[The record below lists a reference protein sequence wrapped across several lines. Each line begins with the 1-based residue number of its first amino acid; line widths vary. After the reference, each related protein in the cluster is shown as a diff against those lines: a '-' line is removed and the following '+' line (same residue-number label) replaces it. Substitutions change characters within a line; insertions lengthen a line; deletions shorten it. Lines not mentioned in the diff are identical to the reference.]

1 MVPAAHKESQIESAL
16 ARGISFTRRELL
28 CSAAV
33 VLPAWLL
40 ALRGTAF
47 AAGGGARMARPSA
60 SLVFSTLFTAQDVN
74 NLLKDDAGRRQ
85 AVDFCR
91 GLRITKVYLETFRGE
106 YAREELLTAA
116 KELFLR
122 EGFQVSGCVT
132 TVSFGKKSTGWD
144 LISCYTSKDTQ
155 EKLEEI
161 FRFTARLFD
170 EIMIDDFLFT
180 DCECEECR
188 AAKGSKSWAEYR
200 LALMLDVSKSRI
212 LKPSH
217 EVNPNAKVIIKYPQW
232 YDNFHNRGYGVV
244 TETAAFDRIWVG
256 TETRNPD
263 AVRWGAKQQYEA
275 YFIYR
280 WLSAIGGAKT
290 GGGWFDTYDCSPEVY
305 VEQAYQTVLAG
316 APEVFLFHYGDL
328 INERNRPLID
338 RLKSRQELLYSL
350 APIARTTP
358 LRGVAAYKPPNS
370 DPQGED
376 YIFDFIGMLGIPLVP
391 THQFP
396 GRFAAA
402 FFSLH
407 ALHNQEALTN
417 QQSPAERQTS
427 LKGFA
432 SKFSD
437 YLKRGRTAVITS
449 GLAERLRKV
458 ETLSQVPLDWSEGRA
473 QVHKTPWGGFVI
485 VLPVKSPFTSLYS
498 LPQDDLDRV
507 RNVLLKASAGIEMF
521 APPRVALYLF
531 GNRYAVV
538 ENFNDNE
545 VEVRLDFGPGAS
557 LKAVLPKDAHQPV
570 KNGETWRLSVPAREL
585 VVLRH

>member
-1 MVPAAHKESQIESAL
+1 MVPTAHQKGFKQVKVAPAERA
-16 ARGISFTRRELL
+16 SFTRRGLF
-28 CSAAV
+28 CRAAV

-40 ALRGTAF
+40 ALRGSAF
-47 AAGGGARMARPSA
+47 AAGGGVRMTRPSNS

-74 NLLKDDAGRRQ
+74 NLLKDDEGRRQ

-91 GLRITKVYLETFRGE
+91 SLRITKVYLETFRGE

-116 KELFLR
+116 KDLFLR

-200 LALMLDVSKSRI
+200 LSLMLDVSKSRI

-232 YDNFHNRGYGVV
+232 YDNFHNRGYGVDI
-244 TETAAFDRIWVG
+244 ETAAFDRIWVG

-358 LRGVAAYKPPNS
+358 LRGIAAYKPPNS

-396 GRFAAA
+396 GRYAAA

-407 ALHNQEALTN
+407 ALHD
-417 QQSPAERQTS
+417 
-427 LKGFA
+427 KGFA
-432 SKFSD
+432 SKFFD

-449 GLAERLRKV
+449 GLANRLR
-458 ETLSQVPLDWSEGRA
+458 EAEALSQVPLDWSEGSA
-473 QVHKTPWGGFVI
+473 LVHKTPWGGSVI
-485 VLPVKSPFTSLYS
+485 VLPVKQPFTSLYS
-498 LPQDDLDRV
+498 LPQDNLDRV
-507 RNVLLKASAGIEMF
+507 RSVLLRASAGIEML

-531 GNRYAVV
+531 GNRYAVI
-538 ENFNDNE
+538 ENFNDRD
-545 VEVRLDFGPGAS
+545 VDVRLDFGPQAS
-557 LKAVLPKDAHQPV
+557 VKAVLPKDAPQPV
-570 KNGETWRLSVPAREL
+570 KDDGAWRLSVPKREL
-585 VVLRH
+585 VVLRR

>member
-1 MVPAAHKESQIESAL
+1 MVPAAHQKGFEQIKVAPAEGA
-16 ARGISFTRRELL
+16 GFTRRELF
-28 CSAAV
+28 CRAAV

-40 ALRGTAF
+40 ALRGSAF
-47 AAGGGARMARPSA
+47 AAGGGVRMTRPSG
-60 SLVFSTLFTAQDVN
+60 SPLVFSTLFTAQDVN
-74 NLLKDDAGRRQ
+74 NLLKDDVGRRQ

-116 KELFLR
+116 KDLFLR

-200 LALMLDVSKSRI
+200 LSLMLDVSKSRI

-232 YDNFHNRGYGVV
+232 YDNFHNRGYGVDI
-244 TETAAFDRIWVG
+244 ETAAFDRIWVG

-328 INERNRPLID
+328 INERNRPLIE

-396 GRFAAA
+396 GRYAAA

-407 ALHNQEALTN
+407 ALHD
-417 QQSPAERQTS
+417 
-427 LKGFA
+427 KGFA

-449 GLAERLRKV
+449 GLANRLREV
-458 ETLSQVPLDWSEGRA
+458 EALSQVPLDWSEGSA
-473 QVHKTPWGGFVI
+473 SVHKTPWGGSVI
-485 VLPVKSPFTSLYS
+485 ILPIKPPFTSLYS
-498 LPQDDLDRV
+498 LPQDNLDRM
-507 RNVLLKASAGIEMF
+507 RSVLLRASAGIEML

-538 ENFNDNE
+538 ENFNDRD
-545 VEVRLDFGPGAS
+545 VEVRLDFGPQANV
-557 LKAVLPKDAHQPV
+557 KAVLPKDAPQPV
-570 KNGETWRLSVPAREL
+570 KDGGIWRLSVPKREL
-585 VVLRH
+585 VVLRR